1 MKLEEKIRKGSKYL
15 VDQCEQKLNGLG
27 AIENGKFIPADPK
40 AYKKHKVNIEF
51 RLRFVEAVEELLKQ
65 HILLSEGLIEFIARA
80 EGGTFTPED
89 LQGLK
94 EFAEKFKEDENI

>member
-1 MKLEEKIRKGSKYL
+1 MNLRDKIEKGSKYL

-51 RLRFVEAVEELLKQ
+51 RLRFCDAVDELLKQ
-65 HILLSEGLIEFIARA
+65 HILLSEGVVSMVTQLEESGEINE
-80 EGGTFTPED
+80 ED
-89 LQGLK
+89 LEGLK
-94 EFAEKFKEDENI
+94 QYALKFKEDEK